1 MYSHMLTGLLR
12 ECVGRGIPERVI
24 SEAASVAFMGV
35 VCALAPPSELP
46 DVLDGD
52 DLLPAT
58 IRLPIA
64 TTQQEI
70 QDVNL

>member
-1 MYSHMLTGLLR
+1 MHSHLLTGLLR

-24 SEAASVAFMGV
+24 SEVASVAFMGV
-35 VCALAPPSELP
+35 ACALAPPSELP
-46 DVLDGD
+46 DVLDGE

-64 TTQQEI
+64 TTQHVQFRT
-70 QDVNL
+70 